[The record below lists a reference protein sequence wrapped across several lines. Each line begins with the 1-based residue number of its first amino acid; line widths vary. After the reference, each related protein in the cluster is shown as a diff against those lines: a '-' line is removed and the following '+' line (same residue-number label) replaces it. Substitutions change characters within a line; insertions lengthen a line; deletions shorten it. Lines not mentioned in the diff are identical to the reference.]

1 MRSDSQERPHQRLD
15 VWRDAMDLVTI
26 IYAYS
31 AGFPQEERFGLTSQ
45 IRRAAV
51 SVPSNIA
58 EGAAR
63 KSTPELVRF
72 LSIARG
78 SLSELDTQIEIAI
91 RLGFASPS
99 PELQST
105 LDRTFARLNALMT
118 SVSRT
123 TPESPI
129 TNHES
134 RPSHAR

>member
-1 MRSDSQERPHQRLD
+1 MI
-15 VWRDAMDLVTI
+15 V
-26 IYAYS
+26 YAYS
-31 AGFPQEERFGLTSQ
+31 TDFPLEEKFGLTSQ
-45 IRRAAV
+45 MRRSAV

-63 KSTPELVRF
+63 KSTPELLRF

-91 RLGFASPS
+91 RLGFASRS

-118 SVSRT
+118 SIGKST
-123 TPESPI
+123 NESPI
-129 TNHES
+129 TNHEP